1 MTDYNVTVPEWIKI
15 LGLEDIRAQLTYNI
29 NLAESEKARAAQCEL
44 KAIGLQQE
52 RDEARVELTAATANL
67 AAANTEIVDLYNALH
82 DIVAETLAHDN
93 TPYIALAK
101 IVKIASDALGIEPV
115 WGGAA
120 KYE

>member
-1 MTDYNVTVPEWIKI
+1 MTDEMKPCPFCENKI
-15 LGLEDIRAQLTYNI
+15 ILTRTGEGHTCNRCGSVGYWDWNTRPIEDRLT
-29 NLAESEKARAAQCEL
+29 LALSAAE
-44 KAIGLQQE
+44 AE
-52 RDEARVELTAATANL
+52 RDAASANL

-101 IVKIASDALGIEPV
+101 IVRLASDALGVDPV

-120 KYE
+120 KDE